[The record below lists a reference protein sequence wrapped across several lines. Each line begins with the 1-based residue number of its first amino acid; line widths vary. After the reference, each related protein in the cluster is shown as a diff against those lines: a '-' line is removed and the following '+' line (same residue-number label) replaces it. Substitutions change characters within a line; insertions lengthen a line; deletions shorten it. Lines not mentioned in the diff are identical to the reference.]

1 MRPEGPFLVIMIQ
14 ALLGQKI
21 DQLQRFLADGTR
33 IPVTKIYIS
42 ENAVLQ
48 VKTPD
53 KDKYAAVQLG
63 LGAKKHATAAL
74 LGHSKKAKL
83 AKAPQFIREVRLADD
98 TADELPH
105 VGDMISVDAV
115 FKPGDVVA
123 VTGTSKGKGFAGV
136 VKRHHFR
143 GGPKTHGQSD
153 RLRAPGS
160 IGQTTTPGRVY
171 RGKRMAGHM
180 GVDTVTVKNLTV
192 VAVDATGKTLYVS
205 GLVPGHRQCWLFIK
219 KMGERRNFVPLMQT
233 QPDSS
238 AISETNNEAPKQ
250 NEAPHSVKK

>member
-105 VGDMISVDAV
+105 VGDMISLDVV

-160 IGQTTTPGRVY
+160 IGATTTPGRVLK
-171 RGKRMAGHM
+171 GTRMAGHM
-180 GVDTVTVKNLTV
+180 GSRRVTVKNLRV
-192 VAVDATGKTLYVS
+192 VRAEPERNLLLVEGA
-205 GLVPGHRQCWLFIK
+205 VPGPKTALVVIRK
-219 KMGERRNFVPLMQT
+219 
-233 QPDSS
+233 SS
-238 AISETNNEAPKQ
+238 QRK
-250 NEAPHSVKK
+250 

>member
-160 IGQTTTPGRVY
+160 VGAGTTPGRVLK
-171 RGKRMAGHM
+171 GQKMAGHM
-180 GVDTVTVKNLTV
+180 GHRRVTVQNLQV
-192 VAVDATGKTLYVS
+192 VDIDAENNVL
-205 GLVPGHRQCWLFIK
+205 LVLGAIPGP
-219 KMGERRNFVPLMQT
+219 RNGFVMVRK
-233 QPDSS
+233 
-238 AISETNNEAPKQ
+238 A
-250 NEAPHSVKK
+250 VKKNGNVKG